1 MKLIGGQDFE
11 DLGGTVT
18 SPIENREGVGHTW
31 NIILDNLK
39 RLIISSLLCAL
50 GFLPLATGIFFGF
63 ALRLPPLLLLAG
75 VIGGAISGPAY
86 GTMIDGIL
94 VAFRGLPGRWWERYT
109 QVFRR
114 EWKNC
119 LLPGMVQGLFLA
131 MAVNVLM
138 MVYDG
143 RGLPPLMLLS
153 LLVAALTL
161 LAVNTWFWPQRMLI
175 DLNLI
180 QLAKNSLLMTMMHPK
195 VTWGAVAVLI
205 LYWAFIF
212 ILYPYSSLFLVVLG
226 FWFPSLM
233 QITITYR
240 MLNGELKIEERL
252 EEKAM
257 DHN

>member
-1 MKLIGGQDFE
+1 
-11 DLGGTVT
+11 
-18 SPIENREGVGHTW
+18 
-31 NIILDNLK
+31 
-39 RLIISSLLCAL
+39 
-50 GFLPLATGIFFGF
+50 
-63 ALRLPPLLLLAG
+63 
-75 VIGGAISGPAY
+75 
-86 GTMIDGIL
+86 
-94 VAFRGLPGRWWERYT
+94 
-109 QVFRR
+109 
-114 EWKNC
+114 
-119 LLPGMVQGLFLA
+119 